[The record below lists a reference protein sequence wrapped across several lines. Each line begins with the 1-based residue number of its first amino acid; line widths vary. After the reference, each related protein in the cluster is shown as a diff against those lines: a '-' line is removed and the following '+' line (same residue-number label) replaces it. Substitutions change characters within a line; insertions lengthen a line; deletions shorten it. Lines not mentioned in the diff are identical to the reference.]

1 MAVEF
6 DPSLGVWLLI
16 LGRIWRVLPAEFGS
30 CLSIGLLGVER
41 AWRISPANLGVLSDS
56 VCNAPASSEAE
67 NLSNLGTTWSI
78 GVLELSGT
86 WRR

>member
-16 LGRIWRVLPAEFGS
+16 LGRIWRVLPAESGS
-30 CLSIGLLGVER
+30 CLSIGLLGGER
-41 AWRISPANLGVLSDS
+41 AWRISPPDLGVLS
-56 VCNAPASSEAE
+56 VCNTPASSEAE

-78 GVLELSGT
+78 GVLERSGT